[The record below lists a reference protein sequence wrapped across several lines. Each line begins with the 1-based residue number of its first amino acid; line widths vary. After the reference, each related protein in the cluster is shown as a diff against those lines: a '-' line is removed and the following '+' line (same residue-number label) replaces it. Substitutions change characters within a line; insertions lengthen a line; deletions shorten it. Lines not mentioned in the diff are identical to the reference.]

1 MSDGPVT
8 LSRVARE
15 AGVSLATAS
24 RAINGSATRTVRPEL
39 RDRVME
45 AAQRLGYVPDPS
57 AQAMARG
64 RTAALGLVVHDIAD
78 PYFSAIASG
87 VTRAAEAE
95 GLIVTLASTELRPE
109 RERAFVELVR
119 RQRGRAVI
127 LAGSRMVSD
136 DGAGAPVPDAG
147 DGRVDDADA
156 HTSDATSADR
166 TDAPAAR
173 TDPSAT
179 AAQALPTTAAQAA
192 STTGAQAVSATAG
205 RAASAD
211 ATTGLGRVGGP
222 AEPPTGPAAGQ
233 DLEGILTAFRESGG
247 GVATIGQAIGSLPVV
262 EIDNSGGAAALAR
275 ELHGLG
281 YRRFGILSG
290 PAHLRTAADRT
301 VGFRDA
307 LASLGSE
314 VRDDDVVPGAFTRD
328 GGYAA
333 MTELITRSGQA
344 SAATAE
350 SPDAAADT
358 GRNGHPGGAGGGA
371 GAGPG
376 ADGGSGNIRP
386 DDRGA
391 GAGLPELVFAV
402 NDVMAVGAMA
412 AVRDAGLSVP
422 DDVAVAGFDD
432 IPTLRDVTP
441 ALTTVH
447 IALERIGEAATKLAL
462 GAPTGL
468 EPAPE
473 ADAETTEG
481 LEATSPAS
489 VTVHGEVILRA
500 STPHR

>member
-39 RDRVME
+39 RDRVL
-45 AAQRLGYVPDPS
+45 AAADRLGYVPDPS

-127 LAGSRMVSD
+127 LAGSRMLPD
-136 DGAGAPVPDAG
+136 AGADAPGPDAGAGAPSPDAEAGAPSPGADAGAPAPDDVAGASSTNGAHASAPEGASTPAPGVVGTPADETATPDAG
-147 DGRVDDADA
+147 TTRAETPTAV
-156 HTSDATSADR
+156 
-166 TDAPAAR
+166 AP
-173 TDPSAT
+173 T
-179 AAQALPTTAAQAA
+179 AISL
-192 STTGAQAVSATAG
+192 
-205 RAASAD
+205 
-211 ATTGLGRVGGP
+211 
-222 AEPPTGPAAGQ
+222 
-233 DLEGILTAFRESGG
+233 DLEGALTAFRESGG

-262 EIDNSGGAAALAR
+262 KIDNSGGAAALAR

-290 PAHLRTAADRT
+290 PAGLRTAADRT
-301 VGFRDA
+301 AGFRDV
-307 LASLGSE
+307 LASLGSA
-314 VRDDDVVPGAFTRD
+314 VRDDDVVPGEFTRD
-328 GGYAA
+328 GGHAA
-333 MTELITRSGQA
+333 MTELIARSGR
-344 SAATAE
+344 
-350 SPDAAADT
+350 PADT
-358 GRNGHPGGAGGGA
+358 VPGGQ
-371 GAGPG
+371 
-376 ADGGSGNIRP
+376 D
-386 DDRGA
+386 A

-402 NDVMAVGAMA
+402 NDVMAVGAIA
-412 AVRDAGLSVP
+412 AVRDAGLRVP

-447 IALERIGEAATKLAL
+447 IALERIGEAATRLAL
-462 GAPTGL
+462 GEPTGL
-468 EPAPE
+468 EPE
-473 ADAETTEG
+473 LDADAETTEG
-481 LEATSPAS
+481 LEATAPGS

-500 STPHR
+500 STPRRKN

>member
-39 RDRVME
+39 RDRVLA

-87 VTRAAEAE
+87 VTRAAENQ
-95 GLIVTLASTELRPE
+95 GLIVTLASTELRPD

-127 LAGSRMVSD
+127 LAGSRTVP
-136 DGAGAPVPDAG
+136 DGAAPTVEDAESSGETSGPGATV
-147 DGRVDDADA
+147 
-156 HTSDATSADR
+156 
-166 TDAPAAR
+166 
-173 TDPSAT
+173 
-179 AAQALPTTAAQAA
+179 A
-192 STTGAQAVSATAG
+192 SSEDL
-205 RAASAD
+205 ASA
-211 ATTGLGRVGGP
+211 
-222 AEPPTGPAAGQ
+222 
-233 DLEGILTAFRESGG
+233 LTAFRESGG

-262 EIDNSGGAAALAR
+262 EIDNAGGAAALAR

-281 YRRFGILSG
+281 YRRFGVLSG
-290 PAHLRTAADRT
+290 PPGLRTAADRT
-301 VGFRDA
+301 AGFRDA
-307 LASLGSE
+307 LASLGST
-314 VRDDDVVPGAFTRD
+314 VRDDDVVAGEFTRD

-333 MTELITRSGQA
+333 MAHLIARSGRGEA
-344 SAATAE
+344 DGTLLDPGSDKAGRGGAR
-350 SPDAAADT
+350 AAD
-358 GRNGHPGGAGGGA
+358 AGGRTVGGEPA
-371 GAGPG
+371 MRDQPATGGGP
-376 ADGGSGNIRP
+376 
-386 DDRGA
+386 
-391 GAGLPELVFAV
+391 GLPELVFAV

-412 AVRDAGLSVP
+412 AVRDAGLGVP

-447 IALERIGEAATKLAL
+447 IALERIGEAATHLAL
-462 GAPTGL
+462 GEPTGL
-468 EPAPE
+468 EPTPATGTE
-473 ADAETTEG
+473 ASEAGTGATETGTGATEAGTAATEG
-481 LEATSPAS
+481 LEATAPGSI
-489 VTVHGEVILRA
+489 TVRGEVILRA
-500 STPHR
+500 STPGP

>member
-39 RDRVME
+39 RDRVM
-45 AAQRLGYVPDPS
+45 AAARRLGYVPDPS

-95 GLIVTLASTELRPE
+95 GLIVTLASTQLRPE

-136 DGAGAPVPDAG
+136 DGAGAPAPDTESE
-147 DGRVDDADA
+147 RVA
-156 HTSDATSADR
+156 
-166 TDAPAAR
+166 
-173 TDPSAT
+173 
-179 AAQALPTTAAQAA
+179 
-192 STTGAQAVSATAG
+192 
-205 RAASAD
+205 
-211 ATTGLGRVGGP
+211 GP
-222 AEPPTGPAAGQ
+222 AEALVGTAAGQ
-233 DLEGILTAFRESGG
+233 DLESILTAFRESGG

-281 YRRFGILSG
+281 YQRFGILSG
-290 PAHLRTAADRT
+290 PSGLRTAADRT
-301 VGFRDA
+301 SGFRDA
-307 LASLGSE
+307 LASLGNG
-314 VRDDDVVPGAFTRD
+314 VRDDDVVPGEFTRD

-333 MTELITRSGQA
+333 MTELIARSGRA
-344 SAATAE
+344 RAGSAADVAGTDA
-350 SPDAAADT
+350 PRGDDAATDDGT
-358 GRNGHPGGAGGGA
+358 GQGSHLA
-371 GAGPG
+371 GA
-376 ADGGSGNIRP
+376 DP
-386 DDRGA
+386 DNA
-391 GAGLPELVFAV
+391 SLPEVVFAV

-462 GAPTGL
+462 GEPTGL
-468 EPAPE
+468 EATAEPDP
-473 ADAETTEG
+473 DATDG
-481 LEATSPAS
+481 LEATAPGS
-489 VTVHGEVILRA
+489 VTVHGEVVLRA
-500 STPHR
+500 STPRRPAD